1 MLPEEFFVLLGA
13 INNQRYA
20 CHENQNPIKLPSRND
35 SDSLKNR
42 HHSVTGS
49 DACFAGPGARC
60 ASPGGSFGGTPGARS
75 CLAAGDVS
83 LHARNGLPAIGSCCS
98 SSSRLLHR
106 ALMVRA
112 TVRFKV
118 LFI

>member
-1 MLPEEFFVLLGA
+1 M
-13 INNQRYA
+13 
-20 CHENQNPIKLPSRND
+20 
-35 SDSLKNR
+35 
-42 HHSVTGS
+42 TGS

-112 TVRFKV
+112 TVRGAGLGV
-118 LFI
+118 VARARSSSALPRDRVSALVCVRLFER